1 MKRIEP
7 SELLEEDEDTLY
19 NFHEI
24 DEEEIEELV
33 VLMNQKGKKDSK
45 KKPLKMRKNQN
56 WN

>member
-7 SELLEEDEDTLY
+7 SELLEEDADTLY

-33 VLMNQKGKKDSK
+33 VLMNQKGKKDIK

>member
-7 SELLEEDEDTLY
+7 SELLEEDADTLY

-24 DEEEIEELV
+24 DEGEIEELID
-33 VLMNQKGKKDSK
+33 LMNQKGKKDIK